1 MGENG
6 TGIKFLL
13 NMLSQHGDFG
23 DALHYVK
30 EYANGL
36 GKFWKNWPK
45 LGGTEGEGEDYSPVT
60 REKLNNPNEDVN
72 IFILPWIGNVFPIG

>member
-13 NMLSQHGDFG
+13 NMLSQHSDFA

-36 GKFWKNWPK
+36 GKF
-45 LGGTEGEGEDYSPVT
+45 
-60 REKLNNPNEDVN
+60 
-72 IFILPWIGNVFPIG
+72 